1 MRGDT
6 HTHTHTH
13 IHSLHITPCLCG
25 HVCSWLC
32 HCLPACCCRGWTAI
46 VNDDLIW
53 RALLCGAI
61 VLTAIAA
68 MLGLGCAWLLHAFG
82 FVGDELINESL
93 QMGCVLGL
101 LVGGITASL
110 LSTMLDSSVAMVF
123 VSFAENPSALQV
135 HDMTSQQLLS
145 TPPFFLPSLHLSIL
159 PC

>member
-1 MRGDT
+1 M
-6 HTHTHTH
+6 
-13 IHSLHITPCLCG
+13 
-25 HVCSWLC
+25 
-32 HCLPACCCRGWTAI
+32 
-46 VNDDLIW
+46 NDDLIW

-145 TPPFFLPSLHLSIL
+145 TPPFFLPSIYLSFRAN
-159 PC
+159 